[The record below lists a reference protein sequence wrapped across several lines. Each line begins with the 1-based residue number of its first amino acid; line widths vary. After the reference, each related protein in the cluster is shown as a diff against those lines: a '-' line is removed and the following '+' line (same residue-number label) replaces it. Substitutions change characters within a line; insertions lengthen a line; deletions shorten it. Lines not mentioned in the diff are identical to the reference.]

1 MGIIKKIIFTTIL
14 TIWIAIWFQSIWS
27 AQNFYYNYDEASSV
41 WNETD
46 IWKIIKTDTVNQND
60 SALNKLLKLFKLS
73 EADRYW
79 TTWENSKAIY
89 YAKMI
94 INLLLS
100 LVSIIAL
107 IMLIY
112 AFYLMFFSKQESGM
126 TKAKQILK
134 WVAIAITIM
143 WLSWFIVSFIF
154 WIQAWFPSV

>member
-1 MGIIKKIIFTTIL
+1 MNIIKKIIFTTIL

-46 IWKIIKTDTVNQND
+46 IWKIIKTDTINQND

-73 EADRYW
+73 ETDRYNSG
-79 TTWENSKAIY
+79 TSKAIY

-100 LVSIIAL
+100 LVSLIAL

-143 WLSWFIVSFIF
+143 WLSRFIVSFIF
-154 WIQAWFPSV
+154 WIQAGFPST

>member
-1 MGIIKKIIFTTIL
+1 MNIIKKILFMSIL
-14 TIWIAIWFQSIWS
+14 SIWIAIWFQSIWS
-27 AQNFYYNYDEASSV
+27 AQDFYYNYNETSSV

-46 IWKIIKTDTVNQND
+46 IWNIIKSDSINNND
-60 SALNKLLKLFKLS
+60 SALNKLLELFKLS
-73 EADRYW
+73 EADRYGSG
-79 TTWENSKAIY
+79 TSKAIY

-94 INLLLS
+94 INLILS
-100 LVSIIAL
+100 LVSLIAL